1 VPIIDLCF
9 MQTAVH
15 YFFHF
20 IFPLA
25 VAFYFFN
32 DNWRHVYFLFLL
44 TMIVDVDHLLAN
56 PIFQSN
62 RCSICYHPLHSL
74 YAIGVYFL
82 LLFFKKDIRIIGIG
96 LLMHMATDFIDC
108 ILMLKLS
115 ANCIIDQRVIQL
127 IESIT

>member
-1 VPIIDLCF
+1 
-9 MQTAVH
+9 MQAAVH

-20 IFPLA
+20 FFPLA

-44 TMIVDVDHLLAN
+44 TMIVDVDHLLAE

-82 LLFFKKDIRIIGIG
+82 LLFFKHDVRIIAIG
-96 LLMHMATDFIDC
+96 LLMHMATDFLDC
-108 ILMLKLS
+108 ILMFKYNTS
-115 ANCIIDQRVIQL
+115 CIIDEDVLNVIKIL
-127 IESIT
+127 F